1 MAGRLNAAGYHLA
14 IFDVNSDTSERFAG
28 EFTCRICS
36 SAVQAAQDAEIV
48 ITMLPD
54 SDDVFTS
61 VLGGK
66 SLPGIVSAHDPG
78 AIIIDM
84 SSSDPLHSR
93 ELAEILTE
101 HHIIEV
107 FREPFCSRGHG

>member
-1 MAGRLNAAGYHLA
+1 MGYPMAGRLHAAGYHLA

-28 EFTCRICS
+28 EFTCRVCS
-36 SAVQAAQDAEIV
+36 SAVQAAQDADIV
-48 ITMLPD
+48 
-54 SDDVFTS
+54 
-61 VLGGK
+61 
-66 SLPGIVSAHDPG
+66 
-78 AIIIDM
+78 IIIDT
-84 SSSDPLHSR
+84 SSSAPLRSR